1 MLTMCPVTEMGT
13 VLTCLENLDML
24 SGRNGHFTQ
33 R

>member
-1 MLTMCPVTEMGT
+1 MLTVYPVTEIGT
-13 VLTCLENLDML
+13 VLTHLENLDML